1 MNTFARKKKMG
12 EEIYGQHET
21 HQAGTGKQIGG
32 REGEFSTSFISARKG
47 FESARKG
54 CRQPEP
60 WVRWPA
66 ENHTMQNTTYSKQ
79 LTAIPSSRCCCT
91 LHKLCLNKCS
101 NKNGSASH
109 PAHLKHTYSSL
120 WQNIAKAMEI
130 LTAFSVDS
138 PNSSTGEL
146 GGSRAL
152 KT

>member
-1 MNTFARKKKMG
+1 MG

-21 HQAGTGKQIGG
+21 HQAGTRKQTGG

-120 WQNIAKAMEI
+120 CDKI
-130 LTAFSVDS
+130 LPRLWKSSLLSV
-138 PNSSTGEL
+138 STPQTQAQ
-146 GGSRAL
+146 GSWVVHGL
-152 KT
+152 